1 MWLRTGRS
9 EGAILYN
16 AVIVTVYTWSRY
28 VEHRYVYSERK
39 NIAESRDRL
48 TGSGN
53 APYLRCPKRMLII
66 VDPLPLFRFSHRSTS
81 LRLPLPF
88 ASLSRS
94 SLFLSSPSSP
104 GLPPSIPFSNPF
116 LCEYRQHFLHN
127 A

>member
-16 AVIVTVYTWSRY
+16 AAIVTVYPWSRY

-48 TGSGN
+48 TRSGN

-66 VDPLPLFRFSHRSTS
+66 VDPLPLFRFFHRSTS

-88 ASLSRS
+88 PLPILSLPLSRIVPGS
-94 SLFLSSPSSP
+94 PPFHPLF
-104 GLPPSIPFSNPF
+104 
-116 LCEYRQHFLHN
+116 
-127 A
+127 